1 MAITSFIPTIW
12 SARLLANLDKAHVA
26 TAFVNRDY
34 EGEIKKQGDRVK
46 INSIGNVTIKKYT
59 KADIAAAED
68 LTTTGQELVIDQANY
83 FNFQVD
89 DVDAVQARASLMD
102 KAMQRAAYGLSDNSD
117 SYVFGLM
124 DKGVDSSN
132 VISGASGAA
141 IAITKDNAYEYI
153 VQLKTKLDKANVPSQ
168 GRKLA
173 VPPEMEGLLLL
184 DNRFV
189 GTGGTKAESTLENGY
204 IGRTAGFDIYVSNN
218 LPVDSGKV
226 SILAAHPMA
235 TSYAEQIAS
244 TEAYRPEKRFSDAVK
259 GLHLYGAKV
268 TEKCAIA
275 KLVASFS

>member
-117 SYVFGLM
+117 SYIFGLM
-124 DKGVDSSN
+124 DKGLDSGN
-132 VISGASGAA
+132 VISGSSGAA
-141 IAITKDNAYEYI
+141 IAMTSSNAYEHI
-153 VQLKTKLDKANVPSQ
+153 VKLKTVLDKQNVPTQ

-189 GTGGTKAESTLENGY
+189 GTGGIKAESTLENGY
-204 IGRTAGFDIYVSNN
+204 IGRAAGFDIYVSNN
-218 LPVDSGKV
+218 LPVDTGKV

-235 TSYAEQIAS
+235 TSFAEQIAS

-268 TEKCAIA
+268 TEKYAIA